1 MNEIRRMQARIDWF
15 MKVHANRNTRQE
27 QPRLRTRERC
37 PVCDICVRVG
47 HVRQNCYARVDQR
60 NQYQNPQT
68 NQRHPQSGPRIATLE
83 AKATSEP
90 AVAQFN
96 HQYPPTVNALFASD
110 AQDDKINRGYD
121 STMTFR
127 PSN

>member
-15 MKVHANRNTRQE
+15 MKAYANRNTRQE
-27 QPRLRTRERC
+27 QPRVRTREGR
-37 PVCDICVRVG
+37 PVCDICGRVG

-60 NQYQNPQT
+60 N
-68 NQRHPQSGPRIATLE
+68 HPQSGPRIAVLE
-83 AKATSEP
+83 AKDTSEP

-96 HQYPPTVNALFASD
+96 HQYPPRVNVLFASN

-121 STMTFR
+121 SGSTRKLDNATMTFR